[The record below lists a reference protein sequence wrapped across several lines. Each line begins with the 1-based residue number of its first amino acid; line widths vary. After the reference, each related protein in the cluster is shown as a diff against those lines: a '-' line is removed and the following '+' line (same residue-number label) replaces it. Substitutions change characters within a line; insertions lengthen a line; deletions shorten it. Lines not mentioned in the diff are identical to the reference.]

1 MIGGR
6 WILCLV
12 VLLAGLSASSQRI
25 VYSEPDKDD
34 TRRLNF
40 EIVGKINGNFLVY
53 KSIRNNNWIAILD
66 NDMKQVAKVDQD
78 YLPDNDRVINVDF
91 FAYSDFAYMIYQY
104 RKKNIIHCVA
114 AKIDGKGQ
122 KIGEL
127 VELDTTQ
134 VGGGSDSKIYT
145 VLSSED
151 KSKIIVFKI
160 NKKNKRLFT
169 ITTVLMDDKLNQ
181 LKKSR
186 LTMPMEDRDDDYLSE
201 FQLDNDGDLIFS
213 KFNRVNNENIGNAA
227 FVVKYA
233 QADSFMV
240 KELKVEKFFL
250 DEIRIK
256 PDNFNKRYF
265 LTSFFF
271 KQKRGNTEGY
281 YFYVWDKA
289 TQQAVIEDTVVFSEQ
304 LRREARGNASVKAA
318 FNDYFIRQIVNRRD
332 GGFVIAS
339 EAFYTT
345 SRGSSMWNRWN
356 YMYSPYFRSYDY
368 YYYSPYYNNS
378 FWGNRYYDYQNVRY
392 QADNI
397 TIQSFDKNGKREWSS
412 VITKEQFDDQS
423 DDLLSYQIMNTGG
436 QVHFLFNNLERRVQL
451 LSDFSLKP
459 DGELT
464 RNPTLKDLDRG
475 YEFMPKYGKQVSA
488 RQMIIPCIYRNYVCF
503 AKLEY

>member
-1 MIGGR
+1 MKGGR
-6 WILCLV
+6 WLLCAIT
-12 VLLAGLSASSQRI
+12 LLAGFSASSQRI
-25 VYSEPDKDD
+25 LYSEPDKDD

-40 EIVGKINGNFLVY
+40 EIVGKMGGNFLIY
-53 KSIRNNNWIAILD
+53 KSIRNKNWISILD
-66 NDMKQVAKVDQD
+66 NEMKEVAKVDQD

-91 FAYSDFAYMIYQY
+91 FAYPDFAYMIYQY
-104 RKKNIIHCVA
+104 RKKNIIYCAA
-114 AKIDGKGQ
+114 AKIDGQGQ
-122 KIGEL
+122 KVGEL
-127 VELDTTQ
+127 IALDTTQ
-134 VGGGSDSKIYT
+134 VGVGGDSKIYS

-151 KSKIIVFKI
+151 KSKILLFKI
-160 NKKNKRLFT
+160 NKKNKRSFAL
-169 ITTVLMDDKLNQ
+169 TTMLMNDKLE
-181 LKKSR
+181 LIKKSR
-186 LTMPMEDRDDDYLSE
+186 LGIPMEDREDDYLSE

-213 KFNRVNNENIGNAA
+213 KFNRVNNENIGEAS
-227 FVVKYA
+227 FMVKYA
-233 QADSFMV
+233 QSDSVMQQN
-240 KELKVEKFFL
+240 LKLDKIFL

-256 PDNFNKRYF
+256 PDNVNKRFF
-265 LTSFFF
+265 LTSFFV

-281 YFYVWDKA
+281 YFYVWDKN
-289 TQQAVIEDTVVFSEQ
+289 THQPVVEDTVTFTES

-318 FNDYFIRQIVNRRD
+318 FNEYFIRQIILRRD

-339 EAFYTT
+339 EAYYTS
-345 SRGSSMWNRWN
+345 SRNSGPWNRWN

-397 TIQSFDKNGKREWSS
+397 TIQSFDKNGRREWSS
-412 VITKEQFDDQS
+412 VITKEQFDDQT

-451 LSDFSLKP
+451 LTDFSLKP
-459 DGELT
+459 DGDLT

-488 RQMIIPCIYRNYVCF
+488 RQMIIPCVYRNYVCF

>member
-1 MIGGR
+1 MTVGR
-6 WILCLV
+6 WILCLM
-12 VLLAGLSASSQRI
+12 VLLSGLSASSQRI
-25 VYSEPDKDD
+25 VYSEPERDD

-40 EIVGKINGNFLVY
+40 EIIGKINGNFLVY

-66 NDMKQVAKVDQD
+66 NDMKQIAKVDQN

-91 FAYSDFAYMIYQY
+91 FPYSDFCYMIYQY
-104 RKKNIIHCVA
+104 RRKNIIHCVA

-122 KIGEL
+122 KMGEL
-127 VELDTTQ
+127 IELDTTQ

-160 NKKNKRLFT
+160 NKKNKRLFM
-169 ITTVLMDDKLNQ
+169 ITTLLMDDKLNL

-186 LTMPMEDRDDDYLSE
+186 LSMPMEDRDDDYLSE

-240 KELKVEKFFL
+240 KELNVNKFFL

-289 TQQAVIEDTVVFSEQ
+289 TQQPVIEDTVAFSEQ

-318 FNDYFIRQIVNRRD
+318 FNDYFIRQIVTRKD

-345 SRGSSMWNRWN
+345 SRGNNMWNRWN

-397 TIQSFDKNGKREWSS
+397 AIQSFDKNGRREWSS
-412 VITKEQFDDQS
+412 VISKAQFDDQS

-451 LSDFSLKP
+451 LNDFSLSP
-459 DGELT
+459 DGQLT

-503 AKLEY
+503 AKVEY

>member
-1 MIGGR
+1 MKGGR
-6 WILCLV
+6 RTLLLFA
-12 VLLAGLSASSQRI
+12 LLAGLSANAQRI

-40 EIVGKINGNFLVY
+40 EIVGKMNGNFLIY
-53 KSIRNNNWIAILD
+53 KNIRNKNWISILD
-66 NDMKQVAKVDQD
+66 NEMKEVGKVEQD
-78 YLPDNDRVINVDF
+78 YLPDNDRVLNVDF
-91 FAYSDFAYMIYQY
+91 FAYPDFAYMIYQY
-104 RKKNIIHCVA
+104 RKKNIIYCAA

-127 VELDTTQ
+127 ISLDTTQ
-134 VGGGSDSKIYT
+134 VGSGGDSKIYT

-151 KSKIIVFKI
+151 KSKILVFKI
-160 NKKNKRLFT
+160 NKKNRRLFA
-169 ITTVLMDDKLNQ
+169 ITTILMDDKLEL

-186 LTMPMEDRDDDYLSE
+186 MSLPMEDRDDDYLSE

-213 KFNRVNNENIGNAA
+213 KFNRVNNENIGEAS
-227 FVVKYA
+227 FIVKYA
-233 QADSFMV
+233 QSDSFMA
-240 KELKVEKFFL
+240 KSLKVDKFFL

-256 PDNFNKRYF
+256 PDNVNKRYF
-265 LTSFFF
+265 LTSFYT

-281 YFYVWDKA
+281 YFYIWDK
-289 TQQAVIEDTVVFSEQ
+289 TSQQVVIEDTASFTDN
-304 LRREARGNASVKAA
+304 LRREARGNSSIKSA
-318 FNDYFIRQIVNRRD
+318 FNDYFIRQIIVRRD
-332 GGFVIAS
+332 GGFILAAES
-339 EAFYTT
+339 YYTT
-345 SRGSSMWNRWN
+345 SRGSNMWNRWN

-392 QADNI
+392 QADNV

-423 DDLLSYQIMNTGG
+423 DDLISYQIMNTGG

-451 LSDFSLKP
+451 LTDFSLKP

-488 RQMIIPCIYRNYVCF
+488 RQMIIPCVYRNYICF